1 MDGYIPPYEDDLK
14 QWFIKNK
21 LRTTIA
27 LYIIGCLLKIIGHAI
42 SPTSLAGPGLDL
54 LVILIALLFSVFFIF
69 KNIYKQVKYGK
80 RGWFILIHLLG
91 LIAILLTPPI

>member
-1 MDGYIPPYEDDLK
+1 MEGYIPPYEDDLK

-21 LRTTIA
+21 LSITIA
-27 LYIIGCLLKIIGHAI
+27 LYIIGCFLKIIAHAI

-54 LVILIALLFSVFFIF
+54 LVILITLLLSVFFIL
-69 KNIYKQVKYGK
+69 KSIYKQVKYSK
-80 RGWFILIHLLG
+80 HGWFILIHLLG